1 MRPEAVWAGVVVGA
15 ILSVLA
21 GCSPS
26 GGHAESSGAAADAG
40 VTNAAV
46 MDPGGTA
53 GNAGVA
59 NAGGTESRSGTGS
72 TNGALATRA
81 LARGAALFA
90 NNCTACHQEN
100 ARGIPGVYPSL
111 VGSPVVLGDPQT
123 FVRWVVGGRRAPSMA
138 AERYTTSMPQFGWMK
153 AADAAALLT
162 YLRSSF
168 GNSAPPVDAAAVAG
182 ALEE

>member
-1 MRPEAVWAGVVVGA
+1 MRPEAVRAGVVVGA
-15 ILSVLA
+15 ILSVLV

-26 GGHAESSGAAADAG
+26 GGGAERSGATGTAG
-40 VTNAAV
+40 VANSAV

-53 GNAGVA
+53 GNAGTA
-59 NAGGTESRSGTGS
+59 NAGGTESQA
-72 TNGALATRA
+72 NGALAIRA

-111 VGSPVVLGDPQT
+111 VGSPVVLGDPQA
-123 FVRWVVGGRRAPSMA
+123 FAGWVVEGRRAPSMA
-138 AERYTTSMPQFGWMK
+138 AGRYTTSMPKFGWMK